1 LQECDRSAER
11 VGTTPTTNSFAAAPK
26 IPTLCQRSDSCRAAC
41 RVYGWGAVLRTFCKL
56 NGTYMLGS
64 GTYGTRKQPTG
75 NEAILEEIL
84 VSDTGELDLERR
96 RQAMVMI
103 IAVHANLCAN
113 EIGKDELSDRIMQAM
128 ASVPRHRFV
137 PVELQGWAYED
148 LPLPVGHGKTI
159 SQPFIVALMTD
170 LLAVEEHDKVLEI
183 GTGFGYQAAVL
194 AELAKSVFSVEII
207 AELAREGERR
217 LRGAGYDKVQL
228 RIGDG
233 SRGWPEHAPFDKIM
247 ITAAPEFVP
256 ERLLEQLKPGG
267 RMVLPVGVEE
277 EQKLVVVEKGNHNVR
292 TRELI
297 AVRFSPLI
305 TSH

>member
-1 LQECDRSAER
+1 MSDR
-11 VGTTPTTNSFAAAPK
+11 
-26 IPTLCQRSDSCRAAC
+26 D
-41 RVYGWGAVLRTFCKL
+41 
-56 NGTYMLGS
+56 
-64 GTYGTRKQPTG
+64 
-75 NEAILEEIL
+75 
-84 VSDTGELDLERR
+84 ELDLEKC

-103 IAVHANLCAN
+103 IAVHANLCVN
-113 EIGKDELSDRIMQAM
+113 EIGKERLSDRVMRAM

-148 LPLPVGHGKTI
+148 LPLPIGHGKTI

-207 AELAREGERR
+207 AELAREGELR
-217 LRGAGYDKVQL
+217 LRGVGCDKVQL

-233 SRGWPEHAPFDKIM
+233 SRGWPEHAPFDRI
-247 ITAAPEFVP
+247 ILTAAPQFIP

-267 RMVLPVGVEE
+267 RMVLPVGAEDQ
-277 EQKLVVVEKGNHNVR
+277 QKIVVIEKGSDNQAR